1 MEVKI
6 IEGKKVLDVRGLPPY
21 QRHELIFKVFE
32 ELKPGEELLVVND
45 HEPVHLFH
53 HLIHEKID
61 FDQEAYRAY
70 EKESGVW
77 IAVLKKKELINTR
90 NYVYTSFDKE
100 RKYNI
105 DEFNPVPIYS
115 TNDYRVLLTFI
126 KAGQFIPVH
135 RPNID
140 LIFLVKSGKGK
151 FVVGDEKFQIKAGDI
166 LVVPKGTKRGIYAE
180 EDIEALHIV
189 IPPPSS
195 ADHYEVAEKLK
206 KKIFE

>member
-32 ELKPGEELLVVND
+32 ELKPAKEMLVVND

-53 HLIHEKID
+53 HLIRENM
-61 FDQEAYRAY
+61 
-70 EKESGVW
+70 S
-77 IAVLKKKELINTR
+77 
-90 NYVYTSFDKE
+90 TSFDKE
-100 RKYNI
+100 REYNN

-166 LVVPKGTKRGIYAE
+166 LVVPKGTTKRGIYAE

-189 IPPPSS
+189 ITPPSS
-195 ADHYEVAEKLK
+195 ADHHEVAKKLK